1 MQVIIPVR
9 KCGRE
14 ALKDRSQ
21 HLPRVFCVPDP
32 LCGVLCGLATVAH
45 TVLWWTRPRC
55 LHFLRDERYSERQS
69 SFAASIQ
76 RVKRNGFFFL
86 FHWPPHLKQV
96 GIRQKQGVGARRRW
110 ECLKIDPEP
119 GTRIPLFKRNHPRE
133 SPERSMLHSRL
144 RQCTNYHL
152 LHENDPQTQECKRKF
167 SISVSMAQESRGNFA
182 VFCGSR
188 CSRRLKSGHLPKVP
202 CLKRQ
207 LGGHTTKSTGGS

>member
-1 MQVIIPVR
+1 M
-9 KCGRE
+9 
-14 ALKDRSQ
+14 
-21 HLPRVFCVPDP
+21 
-32 LCGVLCGLATVAH
+32 CGLATVAH

-55 LHFLRDERYSERQS
+55 LHFLRDERCSERQS
-69 SFAASIQ
+69 KLAASIQ
-76 RVKRNGFFFL
+76 RVKRNGFLFL
-86 FHWPPHLKQV
+86 FHWLPHLKQV
-96 GIRQKQGVGARRRW
+96 GIRQKQGVGARRLW

-182 VFCGSR
+182 VSCGSR